1 MMKRLLLTL
10 LCLPLYAQAEN
21 VLLKLSPEQIKSQS
35 ITAQALNSFEAGGGR
50 RLPAQVVVPPRQI
63 EVISAPLA
71 GAVTAVLAAYG
82 ESVDSGQPLARMQG
96 EQMLALQRDYIQAQA
111 QDEVASENRRAC
123 MVVADRRGRVWRG
136 SPDSDAQSVSGQGE
150 SNPCFSP
157 WRAPAPVFVNS
168 NGYARGREV
177 SAH

>member
-1 MMKRLLLTL
+1 M
-10 LCLPLYAQAEN
+10 
-21 VLLKLSPEQIKSQS
+21 LKV
-35 ITAQALNSFEAGGGR
+35 G
-50 RLPAQVVVPPRQI
+50 
-63 EVISAPLA
+63 
-71 GAVTAVLAAYG
+71 
-82 ESVDSGQPLARMQG
+82 
-96 EQMLALQRDYIQAQA
+96 
-111 QDEVASENRRAC
+111 
-123 MVVADRRGRVWRG
+123 RRGRVCRR